1 MSDRASQYGRIAFED
16 LNYNSYLRVP
26 ELLDLQRLQSDP
38 AHHDEMFF
46 IIIHQSFE
54 LWFKQLLHETDL
66 LVRGFRAGS
75 MSRVLKVI
83 KRINAILACLCDQIQ
98 LLHTLTPAEFA
109 GFRERLGTGSGFQS
123 VQFREMEFAYG
134 IREAFFLQF
143 FENDAGAHARL
154 QARADAPSVYDE
166 FLRALH
172 AAGYPVPEHLLSGQR
187 GETHDLDEDLVTVL
201 HQLYQEPEDNYHW
214 ILVCEAL
221 LDLDMFV
228 SKWRQ
233 VHILMVSRTIGGR
246 QGTGGSS
253 GKAFLE
259 QRVHHRFFPELWEVR
274 NRFFQSAAPPHAQ
287 GT

>member
-1 MSDRASQYGRIAFED
+1 MSDRASQYGRIALED
-16 LNYNSYLRVP
+16 LNYNSYLRLP
-26 ELLDLQRLQSDP
+26 ELLDLQQLQSDP
-38 AHHDEMFF
+38 PHHDEMFF

-54 LWFKQLLHETDL
+54 LWFKQLMHETDL

-83 KRINAILACLCDQIQ
+83 KRINAILSCLCDQIQ

-134 IREAFFLQF
+134 IREDFFLQF
-143 FENDAGAHARL
+143 FENDSAAHARL
-154 QARADAPSVYDE
+154 KARADAPSVYDE

-172 AAGYPVPEHLLSGQR
+172 AAGYPVPEALLAGQSSATR
-187 GETHDLDEDLVTVL
+187 ELNEELVAVL
-201 HQLYQEPEDNYHW
+201 HALYQAPEDNYHW

-274 NRFFQSAAPPHAQ
+274 NSFFQSAAPPHAA

>member
-1 MSDRASQYGRIAFED
+1 VSDRASQYGRIAFED

-26 ELLDLQRLQSDP
+26 ELLGLQHLQSDP
-38 AHHDEMFF
+38 PHHDEMFF

-54 LWFKQLLHETDL
+54 LWFKQLMHETDL

-83 KRINAILACLCDQIQ
+83 KRINAILSCLCDQIQ

-134 IREAFFLQF
+134 IREKFFLQF
-143 FENDAGAHARL
+143 FENDAEAYARL
-154 QARADAPSVYDE
+154 KARADAPSVYDE

-172 AAGYPVPEHLLSGQR
+172 AAGYPVPERLLAGQSS
-187 GETHDLDEDLVTVL
+187 ETHPLDQDLVAVL
-201 HQLYQEPEDNYHW
+201 HALYKAPEDNYHW

-253 GKAFLE
+253 GQAFLE

-274 NRFFQSAAPPHAQ
+274 NSFFQSPAAPIPGDA
-287 GT
+287 

>member
-1 MSDRASQYGRIAFED
+1 MADRTQQYQRIALED
-16 LNYNSYLRVP
+16 LNYNSYLQLP

-38 AHHDEMFF
+38 EHHDEMFF

-54 LWFKQLLHETDL
+54 LWFKQLLHETGH
-66 LVRGFRAGS
+66 LVDAFRAGS
-75 MSRVLKVI
+75 MSRVLKVL

-123 VQFREMEFAYG
+123 IQFREMEFAYG
-134 IREAFFLQF
+134 IREPFFLKF
-143 FENDAGAHARL
+143 FAEDD
-154 QARADAPSVYDE
+154 QARRRLERRLEEPTVYVE
-166 FLRALH
+166 FLRALA
-172 AAGYPVPEHLLSGQR
+172 AAGFEVPDRLLQASPGAVHELDDELVQVLHRLYEVPE
-187 GETHDLDEDLVTVL
+187 E
-201 HQLYQEPEDNYHW
+201 NYHW

-221 LDLDMFV
+221 IDLDMYV

-246 QGTGGSS
+246 PGTGGSS

-274 NRFFQSAAPPHAQ
+274 NRFFDAAASPS
-287 GT
+287 

>member
-26 ELLDLQRLQSDP
+26 ELLQLQQLQSEP
-38 AHHDEMFF
+38 PHHDEMFF

-66 LVRGFRAGS
+66 LVRGFRKGS
-75 MSRVLKVI
+75 MSRVLKVL

-123 VQFREMEFAYG
+123 IQFREMEFAYG
-134 IREAFFLQF
+134 IRESFFLQF
-143 FENDAGAHARL
+143 FENDPEAHARL
-154 QARADAPSVYDE
+154 TKRAEEPSVYDE

-172 AAGYPVPEHLLSGQR
+172 EAGYPVPEHLLTGQR
-187 GETHDLDEDLVTVL
+187 TTTHELDQDLVQVL
-201 HQLYQEPEDNYHW
+201 HGLYENPEENYHW
-214 ILVCEAL
+214 ILVSEAL
-221 LDLDMFV
+221 LDLDMYV

-246 QGTGGSS
+246 PGTGGST

-274 NRFFQSAAPPHAQ
+274 NSFFQPDA
-287 GT
+287 GR